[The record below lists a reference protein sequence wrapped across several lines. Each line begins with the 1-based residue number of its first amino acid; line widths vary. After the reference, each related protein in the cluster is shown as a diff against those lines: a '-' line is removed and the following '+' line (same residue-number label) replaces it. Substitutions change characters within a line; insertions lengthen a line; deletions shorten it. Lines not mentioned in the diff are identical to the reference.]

1 MAWVAFV
8 QQARSQAAAGPS
20 SPWGNALQRAARRAK
35 HGQAVGGTSSWPPA
49 PHLRMFMGAT
59 LSQVL
64 VLGL

>member
-8 QQARSQAAAGPS
+8 QQARSQAAAGLA
-20 SPWGNALQRAARRAK
+20 SPWGNALQRTTRCAK
-35 HGQAVGGTSSWPPA
+35 CGQGVRGTSSWPPA